1 MLDFFKQSNRKDC
14 DGDPPKQESEQIKWV
29 IQLPRVRGSEN
40 QKNANPPTSKHL
52 LRRYDWTP
60 KNIPKTLNLTRYDW
74 MSIGNVLRR
83 SVQSS
88 TGGLMVILKVTL
100 VFFVDCSGFP
110 FPHSKHAEVEVPQL
124 LQCLQ
129 TRCLGPQG
137 SVGLKKISTQLLVP
151 ALLLSSYHTLNN
163 WASYVMW
170 ESLRC

>member
-1 MLDFFKQSNRKDC
+1 
-14 DGDPPKQESEQIKWV
+14 
-29 IQLPRVRGSEN
+29 
-40 QKNANPPTSKHL
+40 
-52 LRRYDWTP
+52 
-60 KNIPKTLNLTRYDW
+60 

-129 TRCLGPQG
+129 TRWMSGAPRI
-137 SVGLKKISTQLLVP
+137 SRAEKNIHTAFSAGL
-151 ALLLSSYHTLNN
+151 A
-163 WASYVMW
+163 A
-170 ESLRC
+170 